1 MDTFLSIHQN
11 SILGTLSTFDRMIFK
26 GHLTGFFPDGAFAR
40 FLNTQGVLL
49 KEFGAYVEKSSA
61 AVKTHAQQLAKDAGR
76 PYLYL
81 EKASTSRRGTAKE
94 EQARAIAVQ
103 DGITEGLICVF
114 ATVEPCRTFG
124 IRRNAATHH
133 LELVRQKR
141 QCLHFYFYYLDA
153 EFGFMHVR
161 LESWFPFE
169 IQIYINGHEWLAHQL
184 DQRQITYQRHDNKL
198 TQISDPKT
206 AETLCEKLAR
216 RKWPRVLNAFAR
228 RVNPHLETIR
238 HAGFKGY
245 YWVVDQGEYATDVL
259 FRDRTALEALFPA
272 LIELAMTAFS
282 AEDVL
287 RFLGRKPHGN
297 FQGEVTTDL
306 KRRPEGWRV
315 KHTMKCNS
323 LKMYD
328 DLLAQVLRVETTFN
342 NPREFRTLRVI
353 ETPAGRQRRWLPMG
367 KGVANV
373 WRYAQVG
380 RQSNRRYLNALVQA
394 HPKGKAIAALDRLCR
409 PHTDKGKRYARFHP
423 VTAEDCALFS
433 AVLAGEHAL
442 NGFRNKDLQVRLS
455 PSPARSESERRQQ
468 SARVTRLLAKL
479 RGHGLISKVKDSRLY
494 RVTADGT
501 RLMSAAI
508 HCRNKEFPNAIFQ
521 TASSSRS

>member
-40 FLNTQGVLL
+40 FLSKQGVLL
-49 KEFGAYVEKSSA
+49 KDFKSYVETRTA
-61 AVKTHAQQLAKDAGR
+61 ILKTHAQQLAQDAGR

-81 EKASTSRRGTAKE
+81 EKASTARRGTSKE
-94 EQARAIAVQ
+94 EQARAIAAR

-114 ATVEPCRTFG
+114 ATVEPCRAFG

-133 LELVRQKR
+133 LEVVRQKR
-141 QCLHFYFYYLDA
+141 QCLHFYFYYLDP

-184 DQRQITYQRHDNKL
+184 DLRQVAYQRHDNKL
-198 TQISDPKT
+198 TRVADLKT
-206 AETLCEKLAR
+206 AETLCAKLAR

-228 RVNPHLETIR
+228 RVNPHLARIR
-238 HAGFKGY
+238 QLGFKGY
-245 YWVVDQGEYATDVL
+245 YWVADQCEYATDVL
-259 FRDRTALEALFPA
+259 FRDRADLEALFPA
-272 LIELAMTAFS
+272 LVEQAMTLFGAD
-282 AEDVL
+282 DVL

-306 KRRPEGWRV
+306 KRRPEGYRV
-315 KHTMKCNS
+315 KHTMKRNS

-328 DLLAQVLRVETTFN
+328 DLLAQVLRVETTLN
-342 NPREFRTLRVI
+342 NPREFRVLRVV
-353 ETPAGRQRRWLPMG
+353 ETPEGRQRRWLPMG
-367 KGVANV
+367 KGVANL

-380 RQSNRRYLNALVQA
+380 RQSNLRYLNALA
-394 HPKGKAIAALDRLCR
+394 HARPKGKAIGELDRLCH
-409 PHTDKGKRYARFHP
+409 PHKQNGKRYARFNP
-423 VTAEDCALFS
+423 VTVEDAALFS

-442 NGFRNKDLQVRLS
+442 NGFRNKHLYARLYPKS
-455 PSPARSESERRQQ
+455 AISEQERRQR
-468 SARVTRLLAKL
+468 STRITRLLTKL
-479 RGHGLISKVKDSRLY
+479 HGHGLIAKVQGSRLY
-494 RVTADGT
+494 RVTPKGT

-508 HCRNKEFPNAIFQ
+508 HCRNKDFPDAIFQ
-521 TASSSRS
+521 VA

>member
-11 SILGTLSTFDRMIFK
+11 SILGRLATFDRMIFK

-40 FLNTQGVLL
+40 FLSKQGVLL
-49 KEFGAYVEKSSA
+49 KDFGTYVETRSA
-61 AVKTHAQQLAKDAGR
+61 ALKAHAQQVAKDAGR

-81 EKASTSRRGTAKE
+81 EKTSTHRQGTAKE
-94 EQARAIAVQ
+94 DQARAMAAR
-103 DGITEGLICVF
+103 DGLTEGLICVF
-114 ATVEPCRTFG
+114 ATVEPCRAFG
-124 IRRNAATHH
+124 IRRNAATHR
-133 LELVRQKR
+133 LEVVRQKR
-141 QCLHFYFYYLDA
+141 QCLHFYFYYLDP

-169 IQIYINGHEWLAHQL
+169 IQIYINGREWLAHQL
-184 DQRQITYQRHDNKL
+184 ERHHITYQRHDNKL
-198 TQISDPKT
+198 FQITDLKT
-206 AETLCEKLAR
+206 AEALCEKFAR
-216 RKWPRVLNAFAR
+216 RKWPRVLNTFAR
-228 RVNPHLETIR
+228 RVNPHLATIAQ
-238 HAGFKGY
+238 AGFRGY
-245 YWVVDQGEYATDVL
+245 YWVADQCEYATDVL
-259 FRDRTALEALFPA
+259 FRDRADLEALFPS
-272 LIELAMTAFS
+272 LVELAMTAFR

-315 KHTMKCNS
+315 KPTMKRNS

-353 ETPAGRQRRWLPMG
+353 DTPEGRQRRWLPMG
-367 KGVANV
+367 KGVANL

-380 RQSNRRYLNALVQA
+380 RQSNRRYLNALAQA
-394 HPKGKAIAALDRLCR
+394 QPKGKAIAELDRLCH
-409 PHTDKGKRYARFHP
+409 PHAEKGKRYARFHP
-423 VTAEDCALFS
+423 VTAEDCALFA

-442 NGFRNKDLQVRLS
+442 NGFRNKGLQARLYTA
-455 PSPARSESERRQQ
+455 PAQAASERRQR
-468 SARVTRLLAKL
+468 SMRVTRLLTKL
-479 RGHGLISKVKDSRLY
+479 HGHRLISKVPGSRLY

-508 HCRNKEFPNAIFQ
+508 HCRNKEFPTALFQ
-521 TASSSRS
+521 TATSARS